1 MTPTQF
7 NQIVLNSNSREI
19 RPDVVQFT
27 YEVLN
32 KNLFRKKSN
41 CWQLSFEDR
50 NILFNQ
56 LLDDLIFIIQEIQT
70 GERDSKNP
78 FVVLLWKI
86 YSKVKD
92 AVNRKQKILYTE
104 LLLDKP
110 EPEDEFSLLLN
121 ELKKSPAL
129 FDKIK
134 SNKKDLIEGKK
145 SIYNLI

>member
-1 MTPTQF
+1 MTPTEF
-7 NQIVLNSNSREI
+7 NQIVLSSNSREI
-19 RPDVVQFT
+19 RPDVVQFV

-70 GERDSKNP
+70 GERDSRNP

-92 AVNRKQKILYTE
+92 TVNRKQKILYTE

-110 EPEDEFSLLLN
+110 EPEDDFSMLLN
-121 ELKKSPAL
+121 ELKRSPKL
-129 FDKIK
+129 FSEIK
-134 SNKKDLIEGKK
+134 SHKKDIISGKK
-145 SIYNLI
+145 SIYNFI